1 MRCIGVR
8 ASAAASRRITNFT
21 GGFIVRLMYPRN
33 VSGEKQKIRTG

>member
-1 MRCIGVR
+1 MSCIGVP
-8 ASAAASRRITNFT
+8 ASVAASRHGMNFT